1 MKGIKAILLVLAA
14 AALVVPLK
22 VVAGGIALAGMFNF
36 TGVGFNGDEVKSIG
50 DVVME
55 KTFGHPAMRE
65 FHTVIEG
72 VKAKK
77 QVVYAGLLS
86 KITKADTGC
95 GAGATSKEIV
105 MTQKLWDPSAVKVW
119 LQLCA
124 SDLEASLGVYA
135 TANGTKARDI
145 INNSDELVAFLTSRI
160 TSAMLEDAYRIA
172 WFNDKTH
179 TNVGAGSGTEEI
191 KVGVST
197 TDYVMINGF
206 WKQIFAIVAADANRR
221 VTITENAGANF
232 AAQDNL
238 SSTAARDYYKNL
250 LTKADYRLQ
259 GAPDK
264 IIISTMSLL
273 NNYADYLESV
283 GVEASFRRLESGF
296 TTLQRRGVT
305 IIGWDFWDRTIRAD
319 FQNGTKYF
327 NPHRA
332 VLTTPGNLQLGLDEA
347 MGIEDLEMWYSQ
359 DTELNNF
366 RGRYKVDAKI
376 AEDYMVQ
383 VAY

>member
-14 AALVVPLK
+14 AALIVPLK
-22 VVAGGIALAGMFNF
+22 VLAGGVALAGMFNF
-36 TGVGFNGDEVKSIG
+36 SSVDYNGDEIKSIG

-55 KTFGHPAMRE
+55 KTFRHPAMKE

-86 KITKADTGC
+86 KITKADAGC
-95 GAGATSKEIV
+95 GTGATSKEIA
-105 MTQKLWDPSAVKVW
+105 MTQQLWDPTAVKVW

-124 SDLEASLGVYA
+124 DELEASLGVYA

-145 INNSDELVAFLTSRI
+145 INNSDEMTAFLTGRI

-172 WFNDKTH
+172 WFNDKDH
-179 TNVGAGSGTEEI
+179 TNVGDGSGTEEL
-191 KVGVST
+191 KVGVSD
-197 TDYVMINGF
+197 TDYTMIDGF
-206 WKQIFAIVAADANRR
+206 WNQIFAIVAADSTKR

-238 SSTAARDYYKNL
+238 SSTAARDIYKNL
-250 LTKADYRLQ
+250 LTKSDYRLQ

-283 GVEASFRRLESGF
+283 AVDASFTRLESGF
-296 TTLQRRGVT
+296 VTLQRRGVT

-332 VLTTPGNLQLGLDEA
+332 VLTTPGNLQVGLDDSMA
-347 MGIEDLEMWYSQ
+347 IEDLELWYSQ
-359 DTELNNF
+359 DTEKNNF
-366 RGRYKVDAKI
+366 RGRYKVDAKV
-376 AEDYMVQ
+376 AEAYMIQ
-383 VAY
+383 AAY